1 MIYPIVIYGNP
12 VLKKQ
17 AKPIDR
23 EYPDL
28 KTLVSDMFDTMYK
41 ADGCGL
47 AAPQIG
53 LPIRVCVVDV
63 SMMADEDPSLAGF
76 KKAFVNPEILSY
88 EGDETAREEG
98 CLSLPG
104 ISETVRRPETIT
116 IHYFDE
122 DWNEHTDTISG
133 FAARA
138 VQHEYDHLEGHVF
151 VDKISLIRRQ
161 MISSKLSALARG
173 KVNCR
178 YKTKS

>member
-12 VLKKQ
+12 VLKKP
-17 AKPIDR
+17 AAPIEKD
-23 EYPDL
+23 YPEL
-28 KTLVSDMFDTMYK
+28 KQLASDMFDTMYR
-41 ADGCGL
+41 AVGGGL

-53 LPIRVCVVDV
+53 LPIRVFVVDV

-76 KKAFVNPEILSY
+76 KKVFVNPEILSY
-88 EGDETAREEG
+88 EGEEVAREEG

-104 ISETVRRPETIT
+104 ISETVRRPNTIT
-116 IHYFDE
+116 IRYFDE
-122 DWNEHTDTISG
+122 DWDEHTEVISG

-161 MISSKLSALARG
+161 MISSKLSALSRG

>member
-12 VLKKQ
+12 VLKK
-17 AKPIDR
+17 AAAPIEKD
-23 EYPDL
+23 YPEL
-28 KTLVSDMFDTMYK
+28 KQLTSDMFETMYR

-53 LPIRVCVVDV
+53 LGIRVFVVDV

-76 KKAFVNPEILSY
+76 KKVFVNPEILSY
-88 EGDETAREEG
+88 EGEEVAREEG

-104 ISETVRRPETIT
+104 ISETVRRPNTIR

-122 DWNEHTDTISG
+122 DWKEHDDVISG

-161 MISSKLSALARG
+161 MISSKLSAMSRG
-173 KVNCR
+173 KYNCR
-178 YKTKS
+178 YKTKN